1 MSIAETLKAAKAK
14 LFHPHLNQGGR
25 YEFICLAIE
34 EVADDRIEACAAKDF
49 LKFEMGVNLTGS
61 HFIARVQ
68 PKDMHP
74 YVEGERMAQQ
84 SARYTLLDAAIFIAE
99 KRGV

>member
-14 LFHPHLNQGGR
+14 LFHPVLNPDSGH
-25 YEFICLAIE
+25 EFICFAIE
-34 EVADDRIEACAAKDF
+34 EVAPSADAEEAKCF
-49 LKFEMGVNLTGS
+49 LAQDMGISLTGS
-61 HFIARVQ
+61 HFVKRVQ
-68 PKDMHP
+68 RREDREDV
-74 YVEGERMAQQ
+74 VEGSRLAQQ